1 MFKGKTI
8 VGGILLF
15 FLLFSCAFAQKVENL
30 PRVMLPSGTDDNEVR
45 NVKAIYVGPGGEI
58 YIGSARNNR
67 VQVFSSNGQ
76 YLRSM
81 PSMRRDDI
89 EVPQDIDISKDGS
102 IIYVVDREREEVIK
116 FDPEGV
122 RIGKLG
128 DKKLFDKPMS
138 VSVSETDIV
147 YVADKDKKRVFVFDK
162 DGQPIGTLQGS
173 GCREPIAVDVD
184 HTGRIFVLDK
194 KQRSVHV
201 FDSEG
206 SFLRQVPI
214 GFGGAEIEQP
224 VDLCVNTKGQVFVLD
239 EKGKV
244 FYFLSDYTTG
254 KWSKPFGGAFEK
266 PISIDVQGDDVCLVL
281 DNRSGE
287 EIIWKFRMK
296 EIAVAPP
303 PVDTGDGGGIIPTP
317 DERAVIKNNIDSTA
331 HIKVHSINRE
341 KREIVLSVF
350 EAGGELVPGLI
361 APNYSEVAVG
371 EQPLTVKAAQT
382 FFDHANIDFLFLV
395 GTEGLN
401 SKEIK
406 LIRDKI
412 PTEFLAKL
420 NEARHRVAVF
430 TFAGETKLALPFE
443 NSFSKQK
450 AAFSGLQFN
459 GEKAPLYDA
468 VFRAVEYY
476 DSLDTENYPVF
487 IVITNSDGSASR
499 NGFSILEDYKDKK
512 GLPQILTIGYHNRK
526 AVKVPEKLKQIS
538 DFSGGFFYATNKAD
552 KLNVLLRRMI
562 TLIRNEYMLKVD
574 RLPDQGE
581 LAISVDVDLDGNL
594 FTSIHE
600 YQAPTGGEVKARGK
614 GFFEKYGL
622 ILIIILGALILLIII
637 IILIARAGA
646 KPKGPLGEALLVV
659 KSGDAPQKEYRLVK
673 GPNVIG
679 SGKECDIALQSEG
692 ISGKHAVIE
701 YAGGKYELVDSD
713 STNGTFVNRNRI
725 TRRVL
730 INDDII
736 SIASVVEFIF
746 KSR

>member
-1 MFKGKTI
+1 
-8 VGGILLF
+8 
-15 FLLFSCAFAQKVENL
+15 
-30 PRVMLPSGTDDNEVR
+30 MLPSGTDDNEVR
-45 NVKAIYVGPGGEI
+45 NVKAIYVGPGGVI
-58 YIGSARNNR
+58 YIGSAQNNR

-81 PSMRRDDI
+81 PSVGREDI
-89 EVPQDIDISKDGS
+89 EVPQDIDISKDGK
-102 IIYVVDREREEVIK
+102 IIYVVDREREVVVK
-116 FDPEGV
+116 FDTEGV
-122 RIGKLG
+122 KVGTLG
-128 DKKLFDKPMS
+128 DKRLFDKPMS

-147 YVADKDKKRVFVFDK
+147 YVADKDKRRVFVFDK
-162 DGQPIGTLQGS
+162 DGQSLGTLQGS
-173 GCREPIAVDVD
+173 GFDEPIAVDID
-184 HTGRIFVLDK
+184 HTGRVFVLDK
-194 KQRSVHV
+194 RQKSVHV

-214 GFGGAEIEQP
+214 AFGGAEIEQP

-239 EKGKV
+239 ERGKV

-254 KWSKPFGGAFEK
+254 KWSRPFGGAFEK

-281 DNRSGE
+281 DNRRGE
-287 EIIWKFRMK
+287 ETIWKFRMK
-296 EIAVAPP
+296 DIAITPP
-303 PVDTGDGGGIIPTP
+303 VVDTGDGGGIIPPP
-317 DERAVIKNNIDSTA
+317 DERAVTKNNIDSSA
-331 HIKVHSINRE
+331 HIRIHSINRE
-341 KREIVLSVF
+341 NREIVLSVF

-361 APNYSEVAVG
+361 APNFSRIAVG
-371 EQPLTVKAAQT
+371 GQPLTVQSAQI
-382 FFDHANIDFLFLV
+382 FFDHTNIDFLFLI
-395 GTEGLN
+395 GTEGLTA
-401 SKEIK
+401 KEIK

-420 NEARHRVAVF
+420 NESRHRVAVF
-430 TFAGETKLALPFE
+430 TFVDETKLALPLE

-476 DSLDTENYPVF
+476 DSLETENYPVF

-499 NGFSILEDYKDKK
+499 NSFSILEDYKEKK
-512 GLPQILTIGYHNRK
+512 GLPQILTIGYHNNKK
-526 AVKVPEKLKQIS
+526 AKVPEKLKQMA
-538 DFSGGFFYATNKAD
+538 DFSGGFFYSTNKSD
-552 KLNVLLRRMI
+552 NLNILLRRMI
-562 TLIRNEYMLKVD
+562 TLIRNEYILKVD

-594 FTSIHE
+594 FSSTHE
-600 YQAPTGGEVKARGK
+600 YQAPSGGEVKARGK

-622 ILIIILGALILLIII
+622 ILIIVLGVLILLIII
-637 IILIARAGA
+637 IILVSRAVS

-659 KSGDAPQKEYRLVK
+659 RSGDAPQKEYRLIK

-679 SGKECDIALQSEG
+679 SGKECDIELQSEG
-692 ISGKHAVIE
+692 ISRKHAVIE
-701 YAGGKYELVDSD
+701 YAGGKYELVDSE

-725 TRRVL
+725 TRRTL
-730 INDDII
+730 INDDVV